1 MQQFAFDHLL
11 RQFDQRIQD
20 AEVALLHRNFEG
32 LHVKPIAGQHTF
44 GIPPLG
50 VCSGTSSACLGFIND
65 VVVNERCGVDDFYDR
80 AQFDCA
86 PALIIEKLGREQQ
99 QGRAQ
104 SLTAAS
110 AKILA
115 DLGDGRDTRDSIA
128 PELSLDRRKIIAQ

>member
-1 MQQFAFDHLL
+1 M
-11 RQFDQRIQD
+11 
-20 AEVALLHRNFEG
+20 
-32 LHVKPIAGQHTF
+32 
-44 GIPPLG
+44 
-50 VCSGTSSACLGFIND
+50 
-65 VVVNERCGVDDFYDR
+65 DDFYDR

-104 SLTAAS
+104 SLAAAS